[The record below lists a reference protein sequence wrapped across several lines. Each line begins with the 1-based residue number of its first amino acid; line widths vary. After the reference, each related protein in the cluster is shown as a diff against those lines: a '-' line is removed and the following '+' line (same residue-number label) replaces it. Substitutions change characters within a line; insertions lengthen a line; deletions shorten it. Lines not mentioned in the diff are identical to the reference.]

1 MTQFETS
8 LSPNRRSFLASVAA
22 AGTIGF
28 LGFASSR
35 RADALRID
43 QPTAQPPAGGGG
55 ESIRPFHFKASK
67 EELADLRHRIAATR
81 WPGKETVSDVTQ
93 GVQLATMQ

>member
-35 RADALRID
+35 RADALRTD

-55 ESIRPFHFKASK
+55 ESIRPFLFKASK
-67 EELADLRHRIAATR
+67 EDLGDTRRHSGKHHAVLADQDSGL
-81 WPGKETVSDVTQ
+81 VSSALL
-93 GVQLATMQ
+93 GI